1 MPVLGCRSDSN
12 QDPCILVSSNL
23 HISSGQLDLNTFTQK
38 TSRNFNNDPSEDMRD
53 FIGMGVIGSKPDP
66 RRRIVNNGNGAE
78 HNNKSPRDTHK
89 PYRDD
94 PVLEV
99 CTVKSQLEASPKQF
113 LRINKL
119 KAWIERKTTTID
131 ESSPGV
137 LKYRTPHFRY

>member
-1 MPVLGCRSDSN
+1 MPVLGCRSDSH
-12 QDPCILVSSNL
+12 QDSCNLVSNL
-23 HISSGQLDLNTFTQK
+23 HISSGQLDLNTLTLN
-38 TSRNFNNDPSEDMRD
+38 SRKFNYDPSEDMRD

-66 RRRIVNNGNGAE
+66 KRRVFNNGNGAE

-137 LKYRTPHFRY
+137 LKYRTPHFR